1 MKQEVVSLTGKIRE
15 GKGKQLAK
23 AIRREGGVPCVMYG
37 GKEVVHFSAN
47 ASDFKELIYTPEFKL
62 AEIDING
69 TVSKCVI
76 KEIQFHPVTEAIVH
90 VDFQKLVDNVRVK
103 VQLPLVLE
111 GLPKG
116 VKDGGKLI
124 QNVRKI
130 EVKSLPKNLVS
141 QLVVDVTSMEMGQ
154 SRRVRDI
161 RLEEGAEILTNGSVP
176 VASVIVPRALRS
188 KAAKA
193 AGTGGDE
200 DEDDGS
206 DN

>member
-1 MKQEVVSLTGKIRE
+1 MKQEIVSVKGELRE

-23 AIRREGGVPCVMYG
+23 AIRREGRVPCVMYG
-37 GKEVVHFSAN
+37 GKEVVHFSAS
-47 ASDFKELIYTPEFKL
+47 ASDFKELVYTPAFKL
-62 AEIDING
+62 AEIDLDG
-69 TVSKCVI
+69 TVSRCVV
-76 KEIQFHPVTEAIVH
+76 KEIQFHPVTETIVH
-90 VDFQKLVDNVRVK
+90 VDFQKLIDDVKVK

-161 RLEEGAEILTNGSVP
+161 RLEEGTEILTTGSVP
-176 VASVIVPRALRS
+176 VASVIIPRALRS

-193 AGTGGDE
+193 AGVSADE
-200 DEDDGS
+200 DEESED
-206 DN
+206 

>member
-1 MKQEVVSLTGKIRE
+1 MKQEVVSLTAKLRE

-23 AIRREGGVPCVMYG
+23 ALRRLGEVPCVMYG
-37 GKEVVHFSAN
+37 GKEVVQFSAK
-47 ASDFKELIYTPEFKL
+47 AADFKDLVYTPEFKL
-62 AEIDING
+62 AEIDIDG
-69 TVSKCVI
+69 TVSRCVI

-90 VDFQKLVDNVRVK
+90 VDFQKLVDDVRVK

-141 QLVVDVTSMEMGQ
+141 QLVVDVSSMEMGQ

-188 KAAKA
+188 KTAKLA
-193 AGTGGDE
+193 VAGEE
-200 DEDDGS
+200 DEEEGS
-206 DN
+206 EG